1 MKKSIKLLILSLIIS
16 SIAYANTLSLDEALN
31 IYYKKSTTV
40 KNLKLDSEIRKE
52 TTKELE
58 NELNKNLKVTA
69 DTAYNTDEDDV
80 TTEAKVSY
88 KDAYISASTSTSDS
102 SDKEILIGVEKTLN
116 EFLYNT
122 DKASILSNKIS
133 NLNEELTAKQSL
145 MSSISDLGDKYVELL
160 NQKNT
165 IKSTNTLIAEKQKE
179 LEIAKIKLS
188 SNNMSTYDVKVIEL
202 SINELKTT
210 LQIAQVEKG
219 EMLQEFKDLLGVEE
233 EISVENIENVD
244 IYEIYKDNSSVQ
256 IVENQIALAK
266 DQLKGL
272 KVGNLPELTAGAS
285 YDLENEDTT
294 VSLGVEWS
302 PLNYKG
308 DEKSK
313 ELNIEKLNNQL
324 VEAKKSFDLTNK
336 KSQNEIVK
344 LELNLDLSKQT
355 FDLAKLELEKYK
367 IMKDKGTLSEYDYF
381 DKQKDVLDDEITYLN
396 NLNSLNLAK
405 KLQII
410 YSNM

>member
-145 MSSISDLGDKYVELL
+145 MSSISDLGGKYVELL
-160 NQKNT
+160 NQENT

-179 LEIAKIKLS
+179 LEISKIKLS
-188 SNNMSTYDVKVIEL
+188 SNNLSTYDV
-202 SINELKTT
+202 
-210 LQIAQVEKG
+210 
-219 EMLQEFKDLLGVEE
+219 
-233 EISVENIENVD
+233 
-244 IYEIYKDNSSVQ
+244 
-256 IVENQIALAK
+256 
-266 DQLKGL
+266 
-272 KVGNLPELTAGAS
+272 
-285 YDLENEDTT
+285 
-294 VSLGVEWS
+294 
-302 PLNYKG
+302 
-308 DEKSK
+308 
-313 ELNIEKLNNQL
+313 
-324 VEAKKSFDLTNK
+324 
-336 KSQNEIVK
+336 
-344 LELNLDLSKQT
+344 
-355 FDLAKLELEKYK
+355 
-367 IMKDKGTLSEYDYF
+367 
-381 DKQKDVLDDEITYLN
+381 
-396 NLNSLNLAK
+396 
-405 KLQII
+405 
-410 YSNM
+410 